1 MKKFQILF
9 SLFFLFSFSLV
20 YSQASGD
27 SLSIQYYYDQNTE
40 VTKKLD
46 TSLSNLYLYQ
56 PNSSFQKFS
65 YNLGN
70 IGLAFVPL
78 TFSYNRPTENIFRA
92 FGGYMIISDSVR
104 YYKTQ
109 KPYTEFNYTQ
119 GLTKEH
125 FPGGIHT
132 QQLNKNLGL
141 SLMYQV
147 ISSEGTY
154 QAQQTKG
161 VSFYGAMDFT
171 SSNKKYL
178 SYFNFVYNKLFV
190 TENGGLTL
198 DSDTTFREG
207 GGQSNRKLLG
217 TNLKSTTNTMYHKGI
232 SWKNY
237 WFFLGPPDSLANA
250 KTIYSGLFNE
260 TNITSSYVLFKSS
273 KVDIDSNL
281 FKSVYTDAITKDSM
295 NLSRI
300 DNFFGVV
307 LGKKKENILPF
318 LKIGWRQQWNNIQ
331 AMNSGFGEIE
341 LNKEI
346 KDKLFFKA
354 FAQYG
359 ISGRRSGDLKLLSTV
374 DKVFNSGD
382 VFHLQASFS
391 NQKASYFDD
400 FSGSTSNLHIW
411 TNSFNRNTLSAVS
424 GTYSFSKWKL
434 SLEAGY
440 QGVQGYIYF
449 DENSSLLQNNSLLHS
464 YYASVFK
471 AFQYKWFRTRSYVRY
486 QNSSSA
492 LICMP
497 DLLARQEIAFLI
509 NHKAI
514 HAEIGFLVTYFSS
527 YTTYAY
533 DPSLRDYYLQNAS
546 IENTFKA
553 GNYPFLDFYAA
564 LKVGP
569 TRIFF
574 KVDHFNLG
582 LTGNN
587 YEMLPYYP
595 MTDLTFKLGIKWG
608 FWN

>member
-1 MKKFQILF
+1 VKKFQILF

-27 SLSIQYYYDQNTE
+27 SLSIQYYYDQNSE
-40 VTKKLD
+40 ATKQLD
-46 TSLSNLYLYQ
+46 TSLSNLCLYR
-56 PNSSFQKFS
+56 PNSSFQNFS

-78 TFSYNRPTENIFRA
+78 TFNYNRPSENIFRA
-92 FGGYMIISDSVR
+92 FSGYMITSDSVR

-154 QAQQTKG
+154 QQQQTKG

-171 SSNKKYL
+171 SNNKKYL

-190 TENGGLTL
+190 TENGGLTM
-198 DSDTTFREG
+198 DSDTTFRQG
-207 GGQSNRKLLG
+207 GGQSNRQLLA

-237 WFFLGPPDSLANA
+237 WFFTGPPDSAATA
-250 KTIYSGLFNE
+250 KTIYAGLFNE

-273 KVDIDSNL
+273 KEDIDSNL
-281 FKSVYTDAITKDSM
+281 FKSVYSDTITKDSM

-307 LGKKKENILPF
+307 LGRKKENILPF
-318 LKIGWRQQWNNIQ
+318 MKIGWRQQWNNIQ
-331 AMNSGFGEIE
+331 VMNSSFGEFE

-346 KDKLFFKA
+346 KDKFFLRA

-359 ISGRRSGDLKLLSTV
+359 LNGRRSGDLKLLSSIH
-374 DKVFNSGD
+374 KVFNSGD
-382 VFHLQASFS
+382 VIYFQTSFS
-391 NQKASYFDD
+391 NQRSSYFDD
-400 FSGSTSNLHIW
+400 FSGSSSNLHIW
-411 TNSFNRNTLSAVS
+411 NNSFNRNMSYAVS
-424 GTYSFSKWKL
+424 GNYSLLKWNL
-434 SLEAGY
+434 FLEAGY
-440 QGVQGYIYF
+440 QGIQGYVYF
-449 DENSSLLQNNSLLHS
+449 DEKASLMQNNSLLHS
-464 YYASVFK
+464 YYASIFK
-471 AFQYKWFRTRSYVRY
+471 VFQYKWFRTRSYVRY
-486 QNSSSA
+486 QNSSSN
-492 LICMP
+492 LIRMP

-514 HAEIGFLVTYFSS
+514 HAEIGFLITYFSS
-527 YTTYAY
+527 YATYAY
-533 DPSLRDYYLQNAS
+533 DPSLRDYYLQTS
-546 IENTFKA
+546 FKA

-574 KVDHFNLG
+574 KADHFNSG